1 MSKNSSYNEVI
12 KTDDKKVIEQNIA
25 GRPPMYETPEEMQ
38 IIIDEYFNKCDGEI
52 LLDSNGDPM
61 LNKYNEPIF
70 YNKKAYT
77 VTGLALALGFTSRQ
91 ALINYQHKD
100 RFVDT
105 VTRAKMRCQEYAENR
120 LYDKEGSNGA
130 KFSLSNNF
138 GWFEKQIIE
147 NNNTNYN
154 HGADLSTL
162 SIDEL
167 KQLIAS
173 SESKLIEA
181 DYTSDDE

>member
-1 MSKNSSYNEVI
+1 MSNNEVI
-12 KTDDKKVIEQNIA
+12 ANLG
-25 GRPPMYETPEEMQ
+25 GRPPLYETPEQMQ
-38 IIIDEYFNKCDGEI
+38 IVIDDYFKQCDGQV
-52 LLDSNGDPM
+52 LKDDDGNTVFD
-61 LNKYNEPIF
+61 KYGKPVFIGM
-70 YNKKAYT
+70 KAYT

-91 ALINYQHKD
+91 ALLNYQHKKA
-100 RFVDT
+100 FVDT

-138 GWFEKQIIE
+138 GWAEKSEIINT
-147 NNNTNYN
+147 NNNTNT
-154 HGADLSTL
+154 AQIDLSGF

-173 SESKLIEA
+173 TEQKLIEA